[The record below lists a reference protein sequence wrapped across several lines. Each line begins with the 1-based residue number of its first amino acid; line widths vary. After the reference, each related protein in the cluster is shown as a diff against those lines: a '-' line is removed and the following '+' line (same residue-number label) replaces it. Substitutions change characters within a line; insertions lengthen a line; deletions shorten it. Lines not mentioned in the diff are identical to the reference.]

1 MACPT
6 AYVCRSSHGEG
17 RRVQR
22 HASPTI
28 LHDYSRTL
36 PFCRLFYPRWHH
48 HVAQRLVCSPI
59 MFHSYAIFTVDI
71 YRSIAFDSTD
81 CPEEFTP
88 ERFLKSEGHPLDPHT
103 YSFGFGRRC
112 AHVFKCFQ
120 NHWFILFAIGC
131 AQESNLQITQY
142 SYLLPRF
149 FLSSPSVRSSTNSE
163 TRFQCNLHSAR
174 ALSGMSLSP
183 VLNCRHNL
191 LTMRIIVIRIP
202 TNVVLFL
209 GRARQ

>member
-112 AHVFKCFQ
+112 AHVFQMFSESLVHSLCHRVCPGKQ
-120 NHWFILFAIGC
+120 LADNSIFIFVASILSVFTICKEFDKLGNEIRV
-131 AQESNLQITQY
+131 QPSFGEGLVRYVSV
-142 SYLLPRF
+142 PRAK
-149 FLSSPSVRSSTNSE
+149 LS
-163 TRFQCNLHSAR
+163 A
-174 ALSGMSLSP
+174 
-183 VLNCRHNL
+183 
-191 LTMRIIVIRIP
+191 
-202 TNVVLFL
+202 
-209 GRARQ
+209 